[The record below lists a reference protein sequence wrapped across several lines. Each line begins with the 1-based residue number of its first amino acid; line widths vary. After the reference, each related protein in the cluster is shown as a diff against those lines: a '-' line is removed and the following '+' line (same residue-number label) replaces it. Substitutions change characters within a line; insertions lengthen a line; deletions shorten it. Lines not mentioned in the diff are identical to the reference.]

1 MKAVLLVAA
10 AGAATVLA
18 GCAAAPQTAWGKANV
33 SKVDY
38 GTDIGM
44 CTGFAAMQG
53 SGNQSKT
60 AGGTDGAQ
68 TASRPPE
75 QSGAGAPAPDVP
87 GGTSSSSNPG
97 AIGAN
102 LPTGSGMYQNNTSP
116 DVVQRA
122 ANQEQARIMAAK
134 RAKADAF
141 KSCITQRG
149 YTEFT
154 LTPEQQQKL
163 ATFKHGSNEY
173 HEYLYSLGADPSVVQ
188 AQGGRK
194 Q

>member
-1 MKAVLLVAA
+1 MKVIVLVAA

-18 GCAAAPQTAWGKANV
+18 GCAAAPQTAWGKPNV

-44 CTGFAAMQG
+44 CTGLAAMQG
-53 SGNQSKT
+53 AGNQSKT
-60 AGGTDGAQ
+60 AGGVDGAQ
-68 TASRPPE
+68 TSTRPPE
-75 QSGAGAPAPDVP
+75 ASGGPPPADVP
-87 GGTSSSSNPG
+87 GGANTASSPG

-122 ANQEQARIMAAK
+122 ANQEQARVMAAK
-134 RAKADAF
+134 RARADAF

-154 LTPEQQQKL
+154 LTPAQRQKL
-163 ATFKHGSNEY
+163 ATLKPGSNEY
-173 HEYLYSLGADPSVVQ
+173 HEYLYSLGADPSVVN
-188 AQGGRK
+188 AQSGR
-194 Q
+194 